1 MNAELEKTFK
11 TPLKIDLTPP
21 FFSYAQLKSR
31 ANNCSNEGME
41 KNLTALGECLRDG
54 GLVKV
59 VKIPPKDGKTRGG
72 VGLESQSY
80 ALWTGNLGWKKVIEL
95 LNLIFDETKGR
106 ENLIE
111 EIKNSVKE
119 NREVVLQIKK

>member
-11 TPLKIDLTPP
+11 TPLEINFTPP

-59 VKIPPKDGKTRGG
+59 VKIPPKDGKTRYG
-72 VGLESQSY
+72 VGFESQSY
-80 ALWTGNLGWKKVIEL
+80 ALWTGNLGWGKMGEL
-95 LNLIFDETKGR
+95 LNLIFDET
-106 ENLIE
+106 ENKEKLIK
-111 EIKNSVKE
+111 EIRNSVKE